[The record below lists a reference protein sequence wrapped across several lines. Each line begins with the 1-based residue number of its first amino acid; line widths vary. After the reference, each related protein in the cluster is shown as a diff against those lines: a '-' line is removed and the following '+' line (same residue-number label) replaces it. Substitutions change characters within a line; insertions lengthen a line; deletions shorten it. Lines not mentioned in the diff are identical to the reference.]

1 MRPYLIKIFCLFGII
16 AFMTAIG
23 PANGAEE
30 KVVLGQ
36 YEVSFDLDTSLAYTI
51 EPQLPI
57 VRENDTS
64 YSAYIKF
71 ANETQILMGIDV
83 FKAARD
89 ATLEP
94 MLEIVQLYS
103 RGDENAT
110 VVTRSVDGKTGVQT
124 SSLSASGDPTFTF
137 RSWIDSEKCDCGEV
151 YAGTA
156 KLEII
161 GIVPTNISDSL
172 LETLHVAAASARPGT
187 QTGAAASSELEGVT
201 ISKEFYIDNMW
212 LNEFY
217 PTDPAYY
224 QLDKWANM

>member
-51 EPQLPI
+51 EAQPPI
-57 VRENDTS
+57 FRENDTS

-71 ANETQILMGIDV
+71 TNETQILMGIDV

-137 RSWIDSEKCDCGEV
+137 RSWIDREKCDCGEV

-156 KLEII
+156 KLEVI

-172 LETLHVAAASARPGT
+172 LDTLHVAAASARPD
-187 QTGAAASSELEGVT
+187 TGAGATVTGEPGGVT

>member
-1 MRPYLIKIFCLFGII
+1 MRPYLIRIFCLFGII
-16 AFMTAIG
+16 AFMTAIC

-36 YEVSFDLDTSLAYTI
+36 YEVSFDLDTSLPYAI
-51 EPQLPI
+51 ETQPPI
-57 VRENDTS
+57 VRENDTG

-71 ANETQILMGIDV
+71 TNEIQILMGIDA
-83 FKAARD
+83 FKAAKD

-124 SSLSASGDPTFTF
+124 SSLSASGEPTFTF

-172 LETLHVAAASARPGT
+172 LDTLHVAAAPAHTDTG
-187 QTGAAASSELEGVT
+187 TGAAATSEPEAVT

-224 QLDKWANM
+224 QLHKWANM

>member
-1 MRPYLIKIFCLFGII
+1 
-16 AFMTAIG
+16 
-23 PANGAEE
+23 
-30 KVVLGQ
+30 
-36 YEVSFDLDTSLAYTI
+36 
-51 EPQLPI
+51 
-57 VRENDTS
+57 
-64 YSAYIKF
+64 
-71 ANETQILMGIDV
+71 
-83 FKAARD
+83 
-89 ATLEP
+89 

-110 VVTRSVDGKTGVQT
+110 VITRSVDGKTGVQT
-124 SSLSASGDPTFTF
+124 SSLSASGEPTFTF

-172 LETLHVAAASARPGT
+172 LDTLHMTAASALPGT
-187 QTGAAASSELEGVT
+187 GTSVAVTGEPEGVAVPN
-201 ISKEFYIDNMW
+201 EFYIDNMW

-224 QLDKWANM
+224 QLQKWADM